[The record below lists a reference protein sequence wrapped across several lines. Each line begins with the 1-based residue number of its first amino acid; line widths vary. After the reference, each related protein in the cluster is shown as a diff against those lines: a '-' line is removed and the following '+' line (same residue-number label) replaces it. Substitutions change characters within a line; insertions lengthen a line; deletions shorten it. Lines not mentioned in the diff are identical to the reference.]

1 MKRVQFLQDVFCT
14 QTQPL
19 IPCFVHKYGHRD
31 VMWKWSI
38 HIVICSLLVGVY
50 WVADKSKLEWKLS
63 LTQFSPQ
70 DARNHIL
77 RLWNFKIFWG
87 TTPPYPNKK
96 GDKRALVDTV
106 GFSIQ
111 SCWLCQFLL
120 KPLRWSTYQILGY
133 LYFIVELV
141 HANQSKQ
148 KNLELWALPHHTSSL
163 PNHT

>member
-14 QTQPL
+14 QTRPL
-19 IPCFVHKYGHRD
+19 IHCFVHKYGHRY

-38 HIVICSLLVGVY
+38 NIVICSLLVGVY
-50 WVADKSKLEWKLS
+50 CVADKSKLEWKLS

-87 TTPPYPNKK
+87 TTLPDPSEK

-106 GFSIQ
+106 NWFLHSI
-111 SCWLCQFLL
+111 LL
-120 KPLRWSTYQILGY
+120 ATSISIETPEMIFNIQNRIYPIE
-133 LYFIVELV
+133 IVYWGICI
-141 HANQSKQ
+141 S
-148 KNLELWALPHHTSSL
+148 
-163 PNHT
+163 

>member
-1 MKRVQFLQDVFCT
+1 MVFSHVVSSFGIKEIFNLWKEFNSYRMFFCT
-14 QTQPL
+14 QTRPL
-19 IPCFVHKYGHRD
+19 IHCFVHKYGHRD

-50 WVADKSKLEWKLS
+50 CVADKSKLEWKLS

-87 TTPPYPNKK
+87 TTLPDPSEK

-106 GFSIQ
+106 NWFLHSI
-111 SCWLCQFLL
+111 LL
-120 KPLRWSTYQILGY
+120 ATSISIETPEMIFNIQNRIYPIE
-133 LYFIVELV
+133 IVYWGICI
-141 HANQSKQ
+141 S
-148 KNLELWALPHHTSSL
+148 
-163 PNHT
+163 